1 MRRLMIAAALV
12 AGLMLSTAS
21 PASADPSPPYIAS
34 VKWVGSG
41 HSKSL
46 HVYPTKAGRAESV
59 LPSAAA
65 QGGEAWGEVLA
76 LAPDAATPGMRAQ
89 FICHWE
95 YAELAQPGKTSWD
108 LEPWRPV
115 VDDQQMFNAGC
126 NPGGGN

>member
-1 MRRLMIAAALV
+1 
-12 AGLMLSTAS
+12 
-21 PASADPSPPYIAS
+21 
-34 VKWVGSG
+34 
-41 HSKSL
+41 
-46 HVYPTKAGRAESV
+46 
-59 LPSAAA
+59 
-65 QGGEAWGEVLA
+65 VLA

-126 NPGGGN
+126 NPGD